1 MNAEC
6 DDLLWMM
13 SCRGGSPVSLD
24 TLRKAAE
31 AGEYGSKS
39 KLHKSFYT
47 NVPSEYLDDMEQS
60 VVKRMGLEFDSS
72 KKHYHVKVYCP
83 ITLQCNMNYDL
94 FWVQMSKWIL
104 GSAILPQVFD
114 KHQSDST
121 ISCKCTVEE
130 DGSLVIHKVSL
141 S

>member
-6 DDLLWMM
+6 NNLLWMM

-72 KKHYHVKVYCP
+72 KEHYHVKVYFP
-83 ITLQCNMNYDL
+83 INAPMQYEL
-94 FWVQMSKWIL
+94 
-104 GSAILPQVFD
+104 
-114 KHQSDST
+114 
-121 ISCKCTVEE
+121 
-130 DGSLVIHKVSL
+130 
-141 S
+141 